1 MYISSIDSEKNILV
15 NLYTFVNHF
24 LVLYIYDSLFTA
36 LYIYINKEILNE
48 ISFGIRSYLML

>member
-1 MYISSIDSEKNILV
+1 MYITSIDSEKNILV

-36 LYIYINKEILNE
+36 LYIYQQRNFE
-48 ISFGIRSYLML
+48 